1 MKTRSF
7 LSVIC
12 CLALTYALGGC
23 SDPEI
28 TVSEEHEVLFEVN
41 YTNHAWGHQNK
52 GFLIDKAGRI
62 RTYDNPKDWKTS
74 FAGAPLTN
82 ADMDENLS
90 KTVISKHTVSETE
103 LSKYVNISVK
113 VSDSDFSKPV
123 NRGAD
128 MGGTSLFIY
137 RFDAATKT
145 YTTVLLQ
152 EKGDND
158 IFNNDPDAKQIAE
171 WLEKVSEEVY
181 K

>member
-12 CLALTYALGGC
+12 CLAITYALGGC

-28 TVSEEHEVLFEVN
+28 TVSEEQEVLFEVN

-52 GFLIDKAGRI
+52 GFLIDKAGRV

-74 FAGAPLTN
+74 FSGSPLTT

-90 KTVISKHTVSETE
+90 KTVISKHTIPETE
-103 LSKYVNISVK
+103 LSKYLNQSVK
-113 VSDSDFSKPV
+113 VSDSEFSKPV
-123 NRGAD
+123 SQGAD
-128 MGGTSLFIY
+128 MGATSLFIY
-137 RFDAATKT
+137 RFDATTKT

-152 EKGDND
+152 QKGDNY
-158 IFNNDPDAKQIAE
+158 IFNKDPDAKEIAE
-171 WLEKVSEEVY
+171 WLEKVSEDVY
-181 K
+181 